1 MFKEF
6 NSHEDMKYYETQ
18 RARFFRSRMD
28 VFVKGNIFD
37 IYKLKWKEKFNK
49 EYKNKLKEYAD
60 YKGGY
65 WIVEGTNNIIGTTYD
80 IHELESEID
89 CEEGQ
94 IFITFNNRNP
104 DMVYSY
110 HNGNMIL
117 ICLDGDQY
125 LDNIRK

>member
-6 NSHEDMKYYETQ
+6 NSHGDMKYYETQ

-49 EYKNKLKEYAD
+49 EYKNKLKEYTD

-65 WIVEGTNNIIGTTYD
+65 
-80 IHELESEID
+80 
-89 CEEGQ
+89 
-94 IFITFNNRNP
+94 
-104 DMVYSY
+104 
-110 HNGNMIL
+110 
-117 ICLDGDQY
+117 
-125 LDNIRK
+125 